1 MKKISALTVF
11 LFALLLW
18 PASSLR
24 AAVGDEF
31 DLRIDRG
38 LEILYQGQYQE
49 AIDTF
54 DAFINQHPKNP
65 AGYFF
70 KAGAYQLRSMAYETD
85 VWDDLQRT
93 LLDSSLDLSGQAIAH
108 DSHDPWAF
116 FIRGGTYAYRAAI
129 KVRTKDYFSALS
141 NGLSAVSDLNKAA
154 ALEPRLYDAY
164 MGIGSFHYF
173 RTKAASVL
181 KWLPFIG
188 DNREQGIAEIK
199 LAIEKG
205 RYSKVMAQNGLAW
218 IYVDYEKYPLALE
231 QARQLESSYPQN
243 HVFFWIAPEVHW
255 RTKQWDKGSAGY
267 ARLLKL
273 LDQSQPMNNFNRV
286 VVGSRL
292 AKCYYQQKKYREAL
306 EASQKALGLALDERS
321 AQRLKY
327 ERGRA
332 YEVLKQSEKRLRKKD
347 E

>member
-1 MKKISALTVF
+1 MN
-11 LFALLLW
+11 
-18 PASSLR
+18 
-24 AAVGDEF
+24 AAVGDDF
-31 DLRIDRG
+31 DARIDRG

-54 DAFINQHPKNP
+54 DVFISQHPKNP

-70 KAGAYQLRSMAYETD
+70 KAGAYQLRSMSYETQ
-85 VWDDLQRT
+85 VWDDTQAL
-93 LLDSSLDLSGQAIAH
+93 LLDSSLELSHKAVNR
-108 DSHDPWAF
+108 DRRDPWAF

-129 KVRTKDYFSALS
+129 KARAKDYFSALS

-154 ALEPRLYDAY
+154 ALDPQLYDAY
-164 MGIGSFHYF
+164 LGIGSFHYF
-173 RTKAASVL
+173 RTKAASIL

-188 DNREQGIAEIK
+188 DNREKGIAEIK
-199 LAIEKG
+199 TAMEKG
-205 RYSKVMAQNGLAW
+205 RYSKVLAQNGLAW
-218 IYVDYEKYPLALE
+218 IYLDYEKYPLALE
-231 QARQLESSYPQN
+231 QAQQLEKSFPQN
-243 HVFFWIAPEVHW
+243 HIFFWIAPEVYR

-286 VVGSRL
+286 FVGSRL
-292 AKCYYQQKKYREAL
+292 AKCYYQEKKYREAL

-332 YEVLKQSEKRLRKKD
+332 FEVLKQAQKKLKISQ
-347 E
+347 

>member
-1 MKKISALTVF
+1 MKRTPAW
-11 LFALLLW
+11 ALLLFVLLLR
-18 PASSLR
+18 PSSALM
-24 AAVGDEF
+24 AAVGDAF
-31 DLRIDRG
+31 DARIDRG
-38 LEILYQGQYQE
+38 LETLYQGQYQE

-54 DAFINQHPKNP
+54 DAFISQHPKNP

-70 KAGAYQLRSMAYETD
+70 KAGAYQLRSMAYETEA
-85 VWDDLQRT
+85 WDDIQT
-93 LLDSSLDLSGQAIAH
+93 ALLDSSLELANAAVNQDRR
-108 DSHDPWAF
+108 DPWAF

-129 KVRTKDYFSALS
+129 KVRSKDYFSALS

-154 ALEPRLYDAY
+154 ALDPQLYDAY

-173 RTKAASVL
+173 RTKATSVL

-188 DNREQGIAEIK
+188 DNRERGIAEIK

-218 IYVDYEKYPLALE
+218 IYVDYGKYPQALE

-255 RTKQWDKGSAGY
+255 RTKQWDKGSEGY

-273 LDQSQPMNNFNRV
+273 LDQSQPMNNYNRV
-286 VVGSRL
+286 VVGGRL
-292 AKCYYQQKKYREAL
+292 AKCYLQGKKYREAR
-306 EASQKALGLALDERS
+306 EASQKALELALDERS
-321 AQRLKY
+321 ARRLKN
-327 ERGRA
+327 ERARA
-332 YEVLKQSEKRLRKKD
+332 YEVLKQAEKKLKNSQ
-347 E
+347 

>member
-1 MKKISALTVF
+1 VKKISASTLL

-18 PASSLR
+18 PSSSLK
-24 AAVGDEF
+24 AAVGDVF
-31 DLRIDRG
+31 DPRIDRG

-54 DAFINQHPKNP
+54 DAFINQHPQNP

-70 KAGAYQLRSMAYETD
+70 KAGAYQLRSMAYETE
-85 VWDDLQRT
+85 VWDNTQT
-93 LLDSSLDLSGQAIAH
+93 SLLDSSLELANKAVAMDRR
-108 DSHDPWAF
+108 DPWAF

-129 KVRTKDYFSALS
+129 KVRSKDYFSALS

-154 ALEPRLYDAY
+154 ALDPQLYDAY

-218 IYVDYEKYPLALE
+218 IYVDYEKYQLALE
-231 QARQLESSYPQN
+231 QARQLENSYPQN
-243 HVFFWIAPEVHW
+243 HVFFWIAPEVYW
-255 RTKQWDKGSAGY
+255 RTRQWDQASAGY

-292 AKCYYQQKKYREAL
+292 AKCYYQGKKYREAL

-321 AQRLKY
+321 ARRLKN
-327 ERGRA
+327 ERSRA
-332 YEVLKQSEKRLRKKD
+332 YEVLKQAEKKLKNSQ
-347 E
+347 

>member
-1 MKKISALTVF
+1 VKKISASTLL

-18 PASSLR
+18 PSSSLK
-24 AAVGDEF
+24 AAVGDVF
-31 DLRIDRG
+31 DPRIDRG

-54 DAFINQHPKNP
+54 DAFINQHPQNP

-70 KAGAYQLRSMAYETD
+70 KAGAYQLRSMAYETE
-85 VWDDLQRT
+85 VWDNTQT
-93 LLDSSLDLSGQAIAH
+93 SLLDSSLELANKAVAMDRR
-108 DSHDPWAF
+108 DPWAF

-129 KVRTKDYFSALS
+129 KVRSKDYFSALS

-154 ALEPRLYDAY
+154 ALDPQLYDAY

-218 IYVDYEKYPLALE
+218 IYVDYEKYQLALE
-231 QARQLESSYPQN
+231 QARQLENSYPQN

-255 RTKQWDKGSAGY
+255 RTRQWDQASAGY

-292 AKCYYQQKKYREAL
+292 AKCYYQGKKYREAL
-306 EASQKALGLALDERS
+306 EASQKSLGLALDERS
-321 AQRLKY
+321 ARRLKN
-327 ERGRA
+327 ERSRA
-332 YEVLKQSEKRLRKKD
+332 YEVLKQAEKKLKNSQ
-347 E
+347 

>member
-1 MKKISALTVF
+1 MKRITLLSFSLLALWVF
-11 LFALLLW
+11 PVPVLT
-18 PASSLR
+18 
-24 AAVGDEF
+24 AAVGDDF
-31 DLRIDRG
+31 DPRIDQG

-54 DAFINQHPKNP
+54 DAFINRHPQNP

-70 KAGAYQLRSMAYETD
+70 KAGAYQLRSMAYETNA
-85 VWDDLQRT
+85 WDAIQGA
-93 LLDSSLDLSGQAIAH
+93 LLDSSLELANKAVATDRR
-108 DSHDPWAF
+108 DPWAF

-129 KVRTKDYFSALS
+129 KVRSKDYFSALS

-154 ALEPRLYDAY
+154 ALDPQLYDAY

-173 RTKAASVL
+173 RTKATSVL

-188 DNREQGIAEIK
+188 DNRERGIAEIK
-199 LAIEKG
+199 LAVEKG

-231 QARQLESSYPQN
+231 QARQLETSYPQN
-243 HVFFWIAPEVHW
+243 HVFFWIAPEVYW

-292 AKCYYQQKKYREAL
+292 AKCYYQEKKYQEAL

-332 YEVLKQSEKRLRKKD
+332 YEVLKQAEKKVKSSQ
-347 E
+347 